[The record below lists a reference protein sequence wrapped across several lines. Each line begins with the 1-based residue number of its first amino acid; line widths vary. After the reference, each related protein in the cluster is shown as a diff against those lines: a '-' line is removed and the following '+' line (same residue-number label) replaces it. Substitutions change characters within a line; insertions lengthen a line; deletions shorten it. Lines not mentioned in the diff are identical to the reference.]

1 MFGSVR
7 RILLADAD
15 AFYVAVA
22 RAIDPEG
29 AGKAKLLIVGGS
41 RESRGVVCS
50 ASYEVRKFGVRSA
63 MPIARALRL
72 CPDATCVP
80 VPFKQCW
87 EKSREIREVLQE
99 FTPVVEGASV
109 DEWYLD
115 MTGTDGIYH
124 HESLA
129 HTAQR
134 IRERVRAATGLTLSI
149 GGGTNKLIAKMAVD
163 RAKPSSGGEGVVII
177 EPGAEEAFLRTCTL
191 AEIPLVGPKF
201 QERLAT
207 RGLIRVEDVLK
218 LDRAALE
225 QWMSKREAAWL
236 WSRVHGSDDHTVAHR
251 VMNKGISR
259 DETFGKDLASDEE
272 IERELLRL
280 VTRAA
285 SDMRAEGLTARTV
298 AVRLRDWDFTTRAT
312 QRTLPEPVVS
322 DRAILRVARALLT
335 KLRNDRRVPAR
346 LVGVRLSHL
355 TRVEDRD
362 QLALLD
368 STETERDRGLARA
381 VDRVRGKYGPKSII
395 PGGLAPEPPRSN
407 PTGDAEEL
415 TAKQRGDYSSA

>member
-1 MFGSVR
+1 MR

-50 ASYEVRKFGVRSA
+50 ASYEVRKYGVRSA

-72 CPDATCVP
+72 CPEATCVP

-87 EKSREIREVLQE
+87 EKSREIRQVLQE

-115 MTGTDGIYH
+115 LTGTEGIYH
-124 HESLA
+124 HEPLA
-129 HTAQR
+129 STAQR
-134 IRERVRAATGLTLSI
+134 IRERVRNTTGLTLSI

-163 RAKPSSGGEGVVII
+163 RAKPSSGGDGVVII

-191 AEIPLVGPKF
+191 ADIPLVGPKF
-201 QERLAT
+201 QERLAK
-207 RGLIRVEDVLK
+207 RGLVRVEDVLK
-218 LDRAALE
+218 HDRAALE
-225 QWMSKREAAWL
+225 QWMSQREAAWL
-236 WSRVHGSDDHTVAHR
+236 WNRVHGVDEHTVAHR

-259 DETFGKDLASDEE
+259 DETFGKDLASDED

-285 SDMRAEGLTARTV
+285 SDMRGDGLTARTI

-322 DRAILRVARALLT
+322 DRAILRVARELLV

-355 TRVEDRD
+355 TKTQGSD

-368 STETERDRGLARA
+368 SSETERDRGLARA
-381 VDRVRGKYGPKSII
+381 IDRVRGKYGPKSIL
-395 PGGLAPEPPRSN
+395 PGGLAPEPP
-407 PTGDAEEL
+407 T
-415 TAKQRGDYSSA
+415 

>member
-1 MFGSVR
+1 MR

-22 RAIDPEG
+22 RAVDPEG
-29 AGKAKLLIVGGS
+29 AGRATLLIVGGS

-80 VPFKQCW
+80 VPFKECW
-87 EKSREIREVLQE
+87 QKSREIRQVLQQ

-115 MTGTDGIYH
+115 MTGTEGIYH
-124 HESLA
+124 HEPLA
-129 HTAQR
+129 TTAQR
-134 IRERVRAATGLTLSI
+134 IRDGVRAATGLTLSI

-163 RAKPSSGGEGVVII
+163 RAKPSSGGGGVVIV

-201 QERLAT
+201 QERLAA
-207 RGLIRVEDVLK
+207 RGLVTVEDVLRH
-218 LDRAALE
+218 DRAALE
-225 QWMSKREAAWL
+225 QWLSKREAAWL
-236 WSRVHGSDDHTVAHR
+236 WNRVHGTDDHTVAHR

-259 DETFGKDLASDEE
+259 DETFGKDLAQDED

-285 SDMRAEGLTARTV
+285 ADMRGDGLCARTV

-312 QRTLPEPVVS
+312 QRTLAEPVVS
-322 DRAILRVARALLT
+322 DRAILRLAHELLA
-335 KLRNDRRVPAR
+335 KLRGERRVPAR
-346 LVGVRLSHL
+346 LVGVRLSGL
-355 TRVEDRD
+355 MKVDAKD
-362 QLALLD
+362 QLPLLG
-368 STETERDRGLARA
+368 SEETERDRGLARA
-381 VDRVRGKYGPKSII
+381 IDRVRGKFGPKSIV
-395 PGGLAPEPPRSN
+395 PGGLAQS
-407 PTGDAEEL
+407 D
-415 TAKQRGDYSSA
+415 